1 VKKGGASQNC
11 QQVAGKG
18 KAFANGN
25 GKGHDALG
33 MALGF
38 HVSKTKTA
46 AKSFEDVVVCL
57 FELGENVSQYAGFLF
72 RSTHDGV
79 SLKR

>member
-1 VKKGGASQNC
+1 
-11 QQVAGKG
+11 
-18 KAFANGN
+18 
-25 GKGHDALG
+25 

-46 AKSFEDVVVCL
+46 AKSFEDVVVGL
-57 FELGENVSQYAGFLF
+57 FELGVNVSQYAGFLF

-79 SLKR
+79 SPER